1 MWELDS
7 LPVGFRS
14 RPRGRRRE
22 PWNLSFFTSLNRLTC
37 RHGFEPSGR
46 THSPRG
52 CIFDSSRLRL
62 ELVGLLVHV
71 VAQCGDVAPPDVGH
85 LAAAVLGPD
94 EELDRSPVLLGRAR
108 LAMRGDVLLQ
118 KAFPESP
125 HGRHFP
131 VGAPLRG

>member
-1 MWELDS
+1 MEPLFLHLLEPLDVQARVRA
-7 LPVGFRS
+7 VGTQT
-14 RPRGRRRE
+14 PHLGE
-22 PWNLSFFTSLNRLTC
+22 VE
-37 RHGFEPSGR
+37 H
-46 THSPRG
+46 
-52 CIFDSSRLRL
+52 LRQYA
-62 ELVGLLVHV
+62 ERAVGLVGLLVHV